1 MHVLVDSTI
10 HALTIMPAKELE
22 QFFFAFARQVVD
34 ATDSCRALR
43 IRWSVVVL
51 YLAVILQKKLT
62 LCKN

>member
-43 IRWSVVVL
+43 IR
-51 YLAVILQKKLT
+51 
-62 LCKN
+62 